1 MLEQEGAFLCAS
13 GYISGSLEVFG
24 AQWKTLTAMLALTPV
39 TPALPAPCP

>member
-24 AQWKTLTAMLALTPV
+24 AQWKTLKCVKQSEGHHECTF
-39 TPALPAPCP
+39 